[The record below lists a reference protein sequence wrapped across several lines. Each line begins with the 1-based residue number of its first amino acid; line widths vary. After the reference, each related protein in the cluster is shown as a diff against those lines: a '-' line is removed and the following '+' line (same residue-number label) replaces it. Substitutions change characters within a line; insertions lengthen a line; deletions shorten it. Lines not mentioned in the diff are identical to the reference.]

1 MPVVVAAAILR
12 GSPPRLLAARRAA
25 PAALAG
31 KWELPGGKVEAEEA
45 ERDALV
51 RELAEELGVTATV
64 GDIAAPDVPTVV
76 VGGTLRTY
84 WTDVEGEPQPL
95 EHAEL
100 RWLTVD
106 ELYDVDWLAP
116 DLPVIA
122 AIEAVMAA
130 T

>member
-1 MPVVVAAAILR
+1 M
-12 GSPPRLLAARRAA
+12 
-25 PAALAG
+25 
-31 KWELPGGKVEAEEA
+31 WELPGGKVEPGEG

-64 GDIAAPDVPTVV
+64 GDIAAPDVPAL
-76 VGGTLRTY
+76 GGTWRLRTF
-84 WTDVEGEPQPL
+84 WTTIDGDPRPL

-100 RWLTVD
+100 RWLALD
-106 ELYDVDWLAP
+106 ELHDVDWLAP

-122 AIEAVMAA
+122 AIGAVMAA